1 MHDFIGMQGVIVSC
15 MTQPAG
21 IRKAERFAAI
31 DVGSNSVKLSL
42 AVPGSSR
49 GPTVIETARIVS
61 QLGQKAKKDG
71 TLHVDAMERT
81 AEAIAEMVEE
91 ARRQD
96 ASMIRA
102 VATSAAREAPNGAD
116 LKERVRA
123 LAGIELEII
132 SGQTEAAL
140 AFKAVSSHH
149 IVDDHSSLVF
159 DTGGG
164 STEIILADNY
174 DIRSCDS
181 IPCGALRLAEQFD
194 AKGRT
199 SSKVVAAI
207 RENVREGLEA
217 VHRKAIDTTIAVGMG
232 GTCTALA
239 LLDIGPLPVP
249 RNGKPPAI
257 LRENHTMARE
267 TVEERL
273 TWLRKMDI
281 EERKERTGLRTRRA
295 EIIVAGACI
304 VAEILAVFEMEWVA
318 LLDVGLRDGLLIEMM
333 QPQD

>member
-1 MHDFIGMQGVIVSC
+1 
-15 MTQPAG
+15 MTQSAG

-42 AVPGSSR
+42 AVAGSGR
-49 GPTVIETARIVS
+49 RPTVIETARIVS

-71 TLHVDAMERT
+71 TLHVGSMERT

-123 LAGIELEII
+123 IAGIELEII
-132 SGQTEAAL
+132 SGEQEAKL
-140 AFKAVSSHH
+140 AFQAVSSHH

-159 DTGGG
+159 DSGGG
-164 STEIILADNY
+164 STEIILAEDNEVQ
-174 DIRSCDS
+174 SCVS
-181 IPCGALRLAEQFD
+181 VPYGALRLAERFD
-194 AKGRT
+194 AKDKV
-199 SSKVVAAI
+199 SSKVVASI
-207 RENVREGLEA
+207 RNEVREGLA
-217 VHRKAIDTTIAVGMG
+217 GIRKNAGDISIAVGTG

-249 RNGKPPAI
+249 KNGKPPAI

-267 TVEERL
+267 TIEDSL
-273 TWLRKMDI
+273 TWLRSMDLSD
-281 EERKERTGLRTRRA
+281 RKERTGLRTRRA

-304 VAEILAVFEMEWVA
+304 VAEIMTVFDMEWIA
-318 LLDVGLRDGLLIEMM
+318 MLDVGLREGVLIDMM
-333 QPQD
+333 RHST